1 MAKEA
6 QGVFGKALAFRALGL
21 PPPPVEALPSLPYKL
36 CYRFF
41 LQFVFLMIVSHKIPP
56 FWNCE
61 QDNEERTKTRRT

>member
-6 QGVFGKALAFRALGL
+6 QGVFGKALVFRALGF

-41 LQFVFLMIVSHKIPP
+41 LQFVFLIIVRHKKPP
-56 FWNCE
+56 F
-61 QDNEERTKTRRT
+61 